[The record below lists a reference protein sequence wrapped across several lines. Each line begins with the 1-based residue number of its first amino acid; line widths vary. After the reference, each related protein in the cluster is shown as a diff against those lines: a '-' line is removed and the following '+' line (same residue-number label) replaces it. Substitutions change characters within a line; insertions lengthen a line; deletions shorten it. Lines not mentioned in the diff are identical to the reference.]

1 MDGVALTSYGVHA
14 TARAEHV
21 SYVWMMLQDLSPSR
35 VLAASAGYAM
45 AVVASTTHLPMAMAG
60 PWTVRVPTHGRV
72 ALTSY
77 GVHATARVVDAS

>member
-1 MDGVALTSYGVHA
+1 MI
-14 TARAEHV
+14 
-21 SYVWMMLQDLSPSR
+21 LQDLSPSTVVTVPPQHAR
-35 VLAASAGYAM
+35 